1 MADLNEGLDKAL
13 EKTKELE
20 ATTAKIKENLSAAGE
35 ASGSIGGQSST
46 QVANKS
52 SSQNPGGGFG
62 SSGYSSF
69 GAGTNTGA
77 PTSTPSMPE
86 RFKSADDRSKL
97 SGALKSA
104 ITGSVATVGAV
115 AAFAPTTQ
123 EAVLVNQ
130 LAERIR
136 FYSGVGTTAQRGYD
150 IQKQASN
157 QGTAISPY
165 DAAYAGNFLAGN
177 GLMPGLKNFR
187 AGNNYTGILGGAALA
202 SNLAPGIGI
211 TGGAQAMSGINT
223 AYNVNMLRMFGVQV
237 RNSNG
242 SGMND
247 LSSIIDRVYEILS
260 RGKDISEED
269 IAIAAMSGNSLD
281 SIINQYFGGDPQIR
295 QVIIAG
301 LIQKS
306 KGKSFSKKALLGTGG
321 LTTGA
326 ETTSNRSTAEL
337 QMIQNLSEPVLQGL
351 TRTNNMLQTG
361 YGALTKLGSS
371 GVGKTVLNITTM
383 METLAGARG
392 GAGALLTDAIS
403 GGRGGLALSAL
414 AAGKLGTD
422 AYKGMKGSNTTLLDI
437 ISGKGKTS
445 VFGTS
450 PTDVSGVDITGQ
462 TQASPAGPLYTGAIT
477 INVSA
482 PLSADPY
489 AFASAITQAMTA
501 RT

>member
-1 MADLNEGLDKAL
+1 MADLNEGLDKAV
-13 EKTKELE
+13 EKFKELNSE
-20 ATTAKIKENLSAAGE
+20 ADKLKGTVGDIADSA
-35 ASGSIGGQSST
+35 GSIGGQSST

-52 SSQNPGGGFG
+52 SSSSSQNSGGGFG

-86 RFKSADDRSKL
+86 RFKSADDRSRLDKAL
-97 SGALKSA
+97 RAGA
-104 ITGSVATVGAV
+104 GAV
-115 AAFAPTTQ
+115 KVSVGTALAMASFAPTTQ
-123 EAVLVNQ
+123 EAILVNQ

-157 QGTAISPY
+157 EGTAINPY

-237 RNSNG
+237 RNSTG

-247 LSSIIDRVYEILS
+247 LSSIIDRIYEILS
-260 RGKDISEED
+260 RGGSVSEED
-269 IAIAAMSGNSLD
+269 ISISAMSGNALD

-306 KGKSFSKKALLGTGG
+306 KGQSFSKKALLSTGG
-321 LTTGA
+321 LTKGA
-326 ETTSNRSTAEL
+326 ETTSNRSTSEL
-337 QMIQNLSEPVLQGL
+337 QMIQNLSDPVIEGL
-351 TRTNNMLQTG
+351 TRTNNVLQKG
-361 YGALTKLGSS
+361 YEYITKAGNTKAGRIGLQLTTS
-371 GVGKTVLNITTM
+371 
-383 METLAGARG
+383 METIAGARNN
-392 GAGALLTDAIS
+392 AGALLADAIS
-403 GGRGGLALSAL
+403 GG
-414 AAGKLGTD
+414 
-422 AYKGMKGSNTTLLDI
+422 N
-437 ISGKGKTS
+437 
-445 VFGTS
+445 
-450 PTDVSGVDITGQ
+450 SGVALGLFGGAALIKSAYEGKNLDDEKVRATGIGITGQ